1 MNPLPYAAQ
10 RLVEITQRSPL
21 PEVRGDLS
29 RAERETVHEADYA
42 EAESRRSA
50 LAIHAK
56 AVDRANFARSNVLAI
71 LDAGIPTKPI
81 KGDPDAGER
90 AKVAQAIDAFARSQ
104 CWLREAAQSVVDIC
118 EYDDDGKAAG
128 VVWETPLGGAR

>member
-50 LAIHAK
+50 LAIHEK
-56 AVDRANFARSNVLAI
+56 AVIRAHEARVRLQLI